1 MRLLAIPF
9 AVLLLAGCVPTDD
22 PTPSPTPSPSL
33 SEATES
39 ASPTPEPVEPE
50 GIPIT
55 VSCDELVSA
64 QVMYDFNPNFGLA
77 GEFEPDA
84 GTFAATA
91 VAQNGLACR
100 WINQTSGEVI
110 DISVANLPD
119 TALALLRNDLA
130 GSSTLVPTYGVEG
143 YFRVADG
150 VGEAQAIDDPFWIVS
165 VSTAFTEP
173 GEAEPIMAAAIAAL
187 S

>member
-1 MRLLAIPF
+1 MRLLAVPL
-9 AVLLLAGCVPTDD
+9 AVLLLAGCVPTDAPAPEPSQSSSS
-22 PTPSPTPSPSL
+22 PTPSPTP
-33 SEATES
+33 T
-39 ASPTPEPVEPE
+39 PTVEPV

-55 VSCDELVSA
+55 VSCDDLVSA
-64 QVMYDFNPNFGLA
+64 GVMYDFNPNFGLE

-84 GTFAATA
+84 GTAAATA
-91 VAQNGLACR
+91 VAENGLACR
-100 WINQTSGEVI
+100 WINETSGEVI
-110 DISVANLPD
+110 DISVANLPA
-119 TALALLRNDLA
+119 TALTALRDELA
-130 GSSTLVPTYGVEG
+130 ASSTLVPTYGVEG

-173 GEAEPIMAAAIAAL
+173 GEAEPIMSAAIAAL

>member
-1 MRLLAIPF
+1 MRLFAVPL
-9 AVLLLAGCVPTDD
+9 AVLLLAGCVPTVS
-22 PTPSPTPSPSL
+22 PSPTPSQS
-33 SEATES
+33 S
-39 ASPTPEPVEPE
+39 ASPTPSATPTPDPVEPT

-55 VSCDELVSA
+55 VSCEELVSA
-64 QVMYDFNPNFGLA
+64 QVMYDFNPNFGLE
-77 GEFEPDA
+77 GEFTPDA

-100 WINQTSGEVI
+100 WVNQTSGEVI

-119 TALALLRNDLA
+119 TALATLRNDLA
-130 GSSTLVPTYGVEG
+130 ASSTLVPTYGVEG

-150 VGEAQAIDDPFWIVS
+150 VGEAQAIDDPFWIVA

-173 GEAEPIMAAAIAAL
+173 GEAEPIMSAAFAAL

>member
-1 MRLLAIPF
+1 MRLLAVPI

-22 PTPSPTPSPSL
+22 PAPSPTPTP
-33 SEATES
+33 TES
-39 ASPTPEPVEPE
+39 TAAPSPSPTPTVEPS

-55 VSCDELVSA
+55 VSCDELVNA
-64 QVMYDFNPNFGLA
+64 QVMYDFNPNFGLE
-77 GEFEPDA
+77 GEFSPDA

-91 VAQNGLACR
+91 VAENGLACR

-143 YFRVADG
+143 YFRVSDG
-150 VGEAQAIDDPFWIVS
+150 VGEAQAIDDPFWIVA